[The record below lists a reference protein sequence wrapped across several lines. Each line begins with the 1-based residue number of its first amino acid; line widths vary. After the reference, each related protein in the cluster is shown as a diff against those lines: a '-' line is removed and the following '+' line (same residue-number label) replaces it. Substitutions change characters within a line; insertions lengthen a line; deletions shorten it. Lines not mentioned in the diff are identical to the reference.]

1 MDCFYIKIFTVFSV
15 LTVIKVNILFLFQS
29 IPKES
34 IVDVKGL
41 VKTVP
46 KSIES
51 CTQSDVELV
60 CQEFWVIS
68 LAEPRL
74 PLQIDDACRPVTDEV
89 FSIYN
94 NFYSLFLL

>member
-1 MDCFYIKIFTVFSV
+1 M
-15 LTVIKVNILFLFQS
+15 
-29 IPKES
+29 
-34 IVDVKGL
+34 KGL

-89 FSIYN
+89 FII
-94 NFYSLFLL
+94 